1 MQNNNP
7 RLLAVQ
13 VLNHVSDG
21 GYSNLTLDATIRK
34 AKLEPRDVG
43 LLTTIVY
50 GVIQRQL
57 TLDYLIEPFIAGK
70 KVEDWVRVLLRTA
83 VFQMQ
88 YLTRV
93 PKRAIFFDST
103 EVAKKMG
110 HVGVAKFVTAILRR
124 MDREGF
130 RDLNEIEDVEERLA
144 ISTSTP
150 TWLTAK
156 LIEQLGYDQ
165 AEAILN
171 AIDTA
176 PNAVVRANHTKIN
189 RKALRQRL
197 SDRYPDM
204 ALSEVAGSALV
215 NQGGHLAGAPEFAEG
230 LMTMQDESSQLVA
243 PSMRLQPNSKVLDA
257 CAAPGG
263 KTTHIAE
270 YLDAAAGG
278 QVTALDLHPHKV
290 RLIEQNA
297 ARLGLSD
304 VVTATAMD
312 ARQAGEHFAPASFDR
327 VLVDAPCSGLGLIR
341 RKPEIKYEKT
351 QADIDHLKE
360 IQKNILS
367 SVADLVKPGGYLTYS
382 TCTIVREENQGVV
395 ADFLANHPNF
405 EQVTVPIDLPL
416 EKRHGQPALQLYPSD
431 YGSDGFFIASLHRL
445 N

>member
-13 VLNHVSDG
+13 VLTHVGEG

-34 AKLEPRDVG
+34 AKLSPRDAG

-57 TLDYLIEPFIAGK
+57 TLDYWIDPFIAGK
-70 KVEDWVRVLLRTA
+70 KVDDWVRVLLRTA
-83 VFQMQ
+83 VYQMQ

-110 HVGVAKFVTAILRR
+110 HAGVAKFVTAILRR

-130 RDLNEIEDVEERLA
+130 RPLDAIEDKEERLA
-144 ISTSTP
+144 TSSSTP

-165 AEAILN
+165 AAEILDS
-171 AIDTA
+171 IDTA
-176 PNAVVRANHTKIN
+176 PSAVVRVNHAKTN
-189 RKALRQRL
+189 RKSLRHRL
-197 SDRYPDM
+197 SDRFPDI

-215 NQGGHLAGAPEFAEG
+215 NEGGHLAGTPEFEEG
-230 LMTMQDESSQLVA
+230 LMTLQDESSQLVA
-243 PSMRLQPNSKVLDA
+243 PSMRLQPDSKVLDA

-278 QVTALDLHPHKV
+278 SVTALDLHPHKV

-304 VVTATAMD
+304 VVNAQAMD
-312 ARQAGEHFAPASFDR
+312 ARQAGEAFAPASFDR

-351 QADIDHLKE
+351 QQDIDHLKD
-360 IQKNILS
+360 IQKDILG

-395 ADFLANHPNF
+395 ADFLEKHPNF
-405 EQVTVPIDLPL
+405 EQVNVPIDLPL

-445 N
+445 S